1 MNCLSPQQKQ
11 NSSAMLDDNDKKLQ
25 KEESYLQENFW
36 QEDKSPLVIYIFKE
50 TK

>member
-1 MNCLSPQQKQ
+1 
-11 NSSAMLDDNDKKLQ
+11 MLDDNDKKLQ

-36 QEDKSPLVIYIFKE
+36 QEDKSLLVIHIFKE